1 MMPLRRMFRR
11 LALFV
16 FLLAA
21 VLLAEPL
28 LHQHPLLQGTTNS
41 NSICAVCAIGVGP
54 LPSVAPSV
62 AADRII
68 IYTLAATTVTA
79 ITIAVPLQLPSRAPP
94 AL

>member
-1 MMPLRRMFRR
+1 MLQR
-11 LALFV
+11 LALSV
-16 FLLAA
+16 FPLAA
-21 VLLAEPL
+21 LLLAEPL
-28 LHQHPLLQGTTNS
+28 LHQHPLSQSTTNS

-62 AADRII
+62 AADRVI
-68 IYTLAATTVTA
+68 IYTLAATTVTT